1 MGLLALVGATLLKA
15 VLPGLATLASGYVV
29 RLLHLQAKKTKIEL
43 TAEQEA
49 VIAALVER
57 AVLSVEEQAR
67 RHDKDQGS
75 GIVVEPPMTGTEKT
89 NRAVAM
95 VLQEKPD
102 VPIGL
107 VTQLIDQVL
116 QQTRRR

>member
-1 MGLLALVGATLLKA
+1 MGFLALAGAALLKA
-15 VLPGLATLASGYVV
+15 VLPGLATLASGYVI

-43 TAEQEA
+43 TLEQEQA
-49 VIAALVER
+49 IAALVER

-67 RHDKDQGS
+67 RQKADP
-75 GIVVEPPMTGTEKT
+75 IVGAGAMTGLEKM
-89 NRAVAM
+89 NRAVTM

-116 QQTRRR
+116 QRTR